1 VLGLI
6 PLVRTRALR
15 ADVLREGGRSATDAP
30 GRHRTRNVLVVA
42 QVALALVLLV
52 VSGLMVR
59 TFMAMRQVQPG
70 YLRPAEVQTFG
81 VALPSSL
88 IPERRQIASTYE
100 EIAQR
105 LTQVPG
111 VVSVGLTRD
120 LMMTGSTPATPVDVQ
135 ERPASGLPPS
145 RKRRAIG
152 PGYFKTMGN
161 LLIAGRALTWADV
174 HQDAPVVLVTEN
186 LAREFWDEPADALGK
201 RIGRAAGNDWS
212 EIVGVVGNERDDGL
226 NQPPPAVVFAPM
238 PLTIRDMTYLVR
250 SSRVGAP
257 GFLRDL
263 QQAVWTVNRNVPLTR
278 VRTLHDVQ
286 AHSMSQTSFALVML
300 AMAAGAALM
309 LALIGIYGVVSY
321 VVAKR
326 THEVGIRMALGAQAS
341 DVRGLF
347 LRRGAVLTCVGLLLG
362 CAGATFVTPAMSA
375 MLFGVRAMDPAT
387 YAGVAI
393 LLGAVTLLA
402 TYLPARR
409 AARLEPIRALR
420 ASI

>member
-1 VLGLI
+1 
-6 PLVRTRALR
+6 
-15 ADVLREGGRSATDAP
+15 
-30 GRHRTRNVLVVA
+30 VA

-88 IPERRQIASTYE
+88 IPERRQVAPTYE

-152 PGYFKTMGN
+152 PGYFETMGN
-161 LLIAGRALTWADV
+161 PLIAGRALTWADV
-174 HQDAPVVLVTEN
+174 HQGARVAMVTEN
-186 LAREFWDEPADALGK
+186 LAREFWNDAADALGK
-201 RIGRAAGNDWS
+201 HIGRATGDGWS

-226 NQPPPAVVFAPM
+226 NQPPPTVVFAPM
-238 PLTIRDMTYLVR
+238 ALPIRDMTYLVR
-250 SSRVGAP
+250 SGRVGAP
-257 GFLRDL
+257 GFLREL

-278 VRTLHDVQ
+278 VRTLQDVQ
-286 AHSMSQTSFALVML
+286 ARSMSQTSFAMVML
-300 AMAAGAALM
+300 AMSAGAALM

-321 VVAKR
+321 VVAER

-375 MLFGVRAMDPAT
+375 MLFGVRPMDPAT

-409 AARLEPIRALR
+409 ASRVEPIRALR